1 MYPEGDPVN
10 LSTRALAR
18 LAGLLYLIVAIS
30 GGFAQMGARASVLV
44 TGDAAAT
51 AANIRSSADMLRLG
65 LVADVVNIAAFV
77 GVALLLYAV
86 LSPVHRKLSAAFVT
100 FVAISA
106 GIMGIDLVNHAGA
119 LIVATDPSFAS
130 SMRPD
135 AADSLA
141 ALFLDL
147 HGFGYL
153 VAEVF
158 FGLWL
163 LPVGYVVYRSGYF
176 PRVLGMSLMIGF
188 ASYMASFGLSITA
201 PGFHSDASVL
211 VAMPAALAEL
221 SFMAW
226 LLIRGANV
234 DADRAPLTSTGSR
247 VAEGAAA

>member
-1 MYPEGDPVN
+1 MN
-10 LSTRALAR
+10 LSTRTLAR
-18 LAGLLYLIVAIS
+18 LAGLLYLIVAVS
-30 GGFAQMGARASVLV
+30 GGFAQLVARTNVLV
-44 TGDAAAT
+44 DGDATAT
-51 AANIRSSADMLRLG
+51 AANIRSSADMMRLG
-65 LVADVVNIAAFV
+65 LVADVVNIVAFI

-86 LSPVHRKLSAAFVT
+86 LWPVHRKLSAAFVT

-130 SMRPD
+130 SMGAD
-135 AADSLA
+135 AVDSLA
-141 ALFLDL
+141 ALFLNL
-147 HGFGYL
+147 HGVGYL

-163 LPVGYVVYRSGYF
+163 LPVGYVAFRSGYF
-176 PRVLGMSLMIGF
+176 PRVLGIGLMVGF
-188 ASYMASFGLSITA
+188 LSYMVSFGLSITS
-201 PGFHSDASVL
+201 PGFHSELAVL

-234 DADRAPLTSTGSR
+234 DDGQRALVSGTPA
-247 VAEGAAA
+247 VAEGAGA

>member
-1 MYPEGDPVN
+1 MN
-10 LSTRALAR
+10 LSPRTLAR
-18 LAGLLYLIVAIS
+18 LAGVLYLIVAIS
-30 GGFAQMGARASVLV
+30 GGFAQMFVRAGAVV
-44 TGDAAAT
+44 PGDPAAT
-51 AANIRSSADMLRLG
+51 AANIRASETAFRIG
-65 LVADVVNIAAFV
+65 LAADVVNVVAFI

-86 LSPVHRKLSAAFVT
+86 LSPVHRKLSGT
-100 FVAISA
+100 FVVFVAMSA
-106 GIMGIDLVNHAGA
+106 TIMGLDLANQAGA
-119 LIVATDPSFAS
+119 LVLATDPSFAAGLGT
-130 SMRPD
+130 D

-163 LPVGYVVYRSGYF
+163 LPLGYVVYRSGFF
-176 PRVLGMSLMIGF
+176 PRVLGIGLMIGA
-188 ASYMASFGLSITA
+188 ASYAVSFVLSITA
-201 PGFHSDASVL
+201 PGFHSEASTL

-234 DADRAPLTSTGSR
+234 ARSDDRPGRTTASIIT
-247 VAEGAAA
+247 EGANA